1 MKRSCG
7 KGRDDGISSGKR
19 IATAVL
25 LGVLLSFVSTASLG
39 PLGIGGDV
47 PPESAN
53 IVWTKG
59 LPWEITGQDFL
70 VESDQTLY
78 IEAGVVVHLGE
89 NIGIDVEGRIIA
101 NGTAAEPIQFTIKPG
116 SSYDALWRSLDFNV
130 DQGSV
135 LEHVGINMARTGIR
149 ISSSSPR
156 FVSSDILSSRSAV
169 TVNSRG
175 GPDSSPVFENCILFS
190 GLSHFDFDVSGA
202 SYVTAL
208 NTSFN
213 ETKTK
218 MGDPKSNLTRQ
229 WFLDVLVD
237 NSIPEM
243 VRDAEVSVDDNA
255 SGTSSVSSTT
265 DSTGLSS
272 FIVTEYIMH
281 YGLFG
286 DNRTYY
292 TPHVVSASKSG
303 YTDDSIGQ
311 LLIDTN
317 RIVYLTLIDVEKPT
331 TTLIVSGPTHGTDP
345 LFIGATTELS
355 FDITPGGTEPVQTKY
370 SINGGTEVLYN
381 QIPFNLVKEGNN
393 TISFYSFDPAGN
405 DELIR
410 SESLHLDTEAPSV
423 DVILDSDGVGTDPIK
438 LDSETWLELEAID
451 EGSGVKSLMYSVDG
465 GILRDYTG
473 KIAFSVEKHYNVSYV
488 VQDNLGNSAGG
499 NLWFNIAFPVQPI
512 VNNPPYFIWNPAED
526 GKVSEAYVYHA
537 EAYDPDGD
545 DLTYSLMNS
554 PVGMTIDPNTGLVT
568 WIPEAGQEGQNLIF
582 IYVTDGTDGDVQV
595 YYIRVHEKDPEPES
609 NSLLILAGLGAILTI
624 MGAFTGVTEYGR
636 FRFFLYFLV
645 PLYSKLNRDKVLNQ
659 FLRGQIYGYIMAY
672 PGENYSSIKKALAV
686 ENGTLTHHLYILER
700 EGFVTSRV
708 DGRYK
713 RFYPTGAAQEMK
725 KKATMIQKAILKM
738 IRQSPNL
745 TQTEIAE
752 ALGTSKQVVNYHIK
766 SLQKVGLLLVA
777 KNGSSLEYRDLSK
790 KL

>member
-7 KGRDDGISSGKR
+7 KGRDDDISSEKR

-25 LGVLLSFVSTASLG
+25 LGVFLSLVSAVSLG
-39 PLGIGGDV
+39 PLGIGGDT
-47 PPESAN
+47 PPESTN
-53 IVWTKG
+53 DIYWNKSLTLEK
-59 LPWEITGQDFL
+59 DFL

-78 IEAGVVVHLGE
+78 IEAGVIVYLGE

-116 SSYDALWRSLDFNV
+116 SSYDALWRSLDFNA

-135 LEHVGINMARTGIR
+135 LEHVVMNMARTGIR

-156 FVSSDILSSRSAV
+156 FVDSDIVSARSAV
-169 TVNSRG
+169 AVNSRG
-175 GPDSSPVFENCILFS
+175 GLDSNPIFENCIVSS

-202 SYVTAL
+202 SWVTAL

-218 MGDPKSNLTRQ
+218 MGDPTTHLERQ
-229 WFLDVLVD
+229 WFLDVHVD

-243 VRDAEVSVDDNA
+243 VRDAEVTVDDNA
-255 SGTSSVSSTT
+255 NGTSSVSSTT
-265 DSTGLSS
+265 DGMGLSS
-272 FIVTEYIMH
+272 FTATEYVMH

-303 YTDDSIGQ
+303 YSGDSVGQ
-311 LLIDTN
+311 LWIETN
-317 RIVYLTLIDVEKPT
+317 RIVHLTLIDVEKPT
-331 TTLIVSGPTHGTDP
+331 TTLIVSGPTHGTAP
-345 LFIGATTELS
+345 MFIGATTDLS
-355 FDITPGGTEPVQTKY
+355 FDVTPGGTEPVQTKY
-370 SINGGTEVLYN
+370 SINNGSMVLYN
-381 QIPFNLVKEGNN
+381 LAPFNLVDEGLNN
-393 TISFYSFDPAGN
+393 ISFYSFDPAGN
-405 DELIR
+405 DELMR
-410 SESLHLDTEAPSV
+410 SEDLHLDTAAPEV
-423 DVILDSDGVGTDPIK
+423 DMTLDSDGVGTDPIK
-438 LDSETWLELEAID
+438 LDSETWLELVATD
-451 EGSGVKSLMYSVDG
+451 KGCGVKSLMYSVDG
-465 GILRDYTG
+465 GIYRDYTG
-473 KIAFSVEKHYNVSYV
+473 KITFSVEKHYNVSYV
-488 VQDNLGNSAGG
+488 IQDFLGNSASG
-499 NLWFNIAFPVQPI
+499 NLWFNIAFPVPPI
-512 VNNPPYFIWNPAED
+512 VNNPPYFIWSPAED
-526 GKVSEAYVYHA
+526 GKVGEMYVYHA

-545 DLTYSLMNS
+545 GLTYSLMNS
-554 PVGMTIDPNTGLVT
+554 PVGMTIYPNTGLVT
-568 WIPEAGQEGQNLIF
+568 WTPETGQEGQNLIF
-582 IYVTDGTDGDVQV
+582 IYVTDGTDGDVQIF
-595 YYIRVHEKDPEPES
+595 YIRVHEKDPEPES
-609 NSLLILAGLGAILTI
+609 NSLLILAGLGAVLTI
-624 MGAFTGVTEYGR
+624 IGAFTSVTEYGR

-672 PGENYSSIKKALAV
+672 PGENYSSIKKALGV

-700 EGFVTSRV
+700 EGFVTSLV

-713 RFYPTGAAQEMK
+713 RFYPTGAPQEAK
-725 KKATMIQKAILKM
+725 SKATMIQKAILKM

-766 SLQKVGLLLVA
+766 SLQKVGLLSVA
-777 KNGSSLEYRDLSK
+777 KNGSSLEYQDLSK